1 MATKLEQTLENIGKG
16 FVKVFE
22 GVDKAAVTAEPFVDI
37 AFPPLAGIYNSA
49 ANGAAA
55 AIKAGQGAYNPQA
68 SDTDNLL
75 AIALAVEPLLVQY
88 AQQAGLTAPTTGTV
102 LQYAAALQKSLAAAK

>member
-1 MATKLEQTLENIGKG
+1 MPTKLEQTLVNIGKG
-16 FVKVFE
+16 FVKGFE
-22 GVDKAAVTAEPFVDI
+22 GIDKAAVVAQPFVDI
-37 AFPPLAGIYNSA
+37 AFPFLAPIYNAA

-75 AIALAVEPLLVQY
+75 AIALAVEPLLVQF
-88 AQQAGLTAPTTGTV
+88 AQQAGLTAPTTATV
-102 LQYAAALQKSLAAAK
+102 LQYAAAVQKSLAAAK

>member
-1 MATKLEQTLENIGKG
+1 MANKFEQTLENIGKA
-16 FVKVFE
+16 FVKVLE
-22 GVDKAAVTAEPFVDI
+22 GVDKAAVVAEPFVDI
-37 AFPPLAGIYNSA
+37 AFPVLAPIYNTA

-55 AIKAGQGAYNPQA
+55 AIKAGQGVYNPQA

-88 AQQAGLTAPTTGTV
+88 AQQAGLTAPTTAIV

>member
-1 MATKLEQTLENIGKG
+1 MANKLEQTLENISKG

-22 GVDKAAVTAEPFVDI
+22 GIDKAAVIAEPFVDI
-37 AFPPLAGIYNSA
+37 AFPPLAPIYNAA

-88 AQQAGLTAPTTGTV
+88 AQQAGLSAPTMTTV

>member
-1 MATKLEQTLENIGKG
+1 MANKFEQTLENIGKG
-16 FVKVFE
+16 FAKVLE
-22 GVDKAAVTAEPFVDI
+22 GVGKAAAVAEPFVDI
-37 AFPPLAGIYNSA
+37 AFPFLAPIYNAA

-55 AIKAGQGAYNPQA
+55 TIKAGQGVYNPQA
-68 SDTDNLL
+68 SDSDNLF

-88 AQQAGLTAPTTGTV
+88 AQQAGLTRPTTAVV

>member
-1 MATKLEQTLENIGKG
+1 MANKLEQTLENIGKG

-22 GVDKAAVTAEPFVDI
+22 GVDKAAVIAEPFVDI

-55 AIKAGQGAYNPQA
+55 AIKAAQGSVVSTN
-68 SDTDNLL
+68 SESENLL
-75 AIALAVEPLLVQY
+75 AIALAVEPILVQY
-88 AQQAGLTAPTTGTV
+88 SQQAGLSAPTTATV
-102 LQYAAALQKSLAAAK
+102 LQYAGALQKSLAAAA

>member
-1 MATKLEQTLENIGKG
+1 MANKFEQTLENIGKG
-16 FVKVFE
+16 FVKVLE
-22 GVDKAAVTAEPFVDI
+22 GVDKAAVVAEPFVDI
-37 AFPPLAGIYNSA
+37 AFPVLAPLHNAA

-55 AIKAGQGAYNPQA
+55 AIKAGQGVYNPQA

-88 AQQAGLTAPTTGTV
+88 AQQAGLTAPTTAVV
-102 LQYAAALQKSLAAAK
+102 LQYTAALQKSLAAAK